1 MAGISKVKYNTKKGI
16 VEKYTVTYRDIYG
29 KQHSKGMYDTKREA
43 KKHLN
48 EFNNIHPDIL
58 DITFEDIF
66 RPFLEYAKENKFI
79 AVNNIVVSPQEK
91 HHLTEAQEKEVLQAC
106 KELYP
111 KYHSLFTTL
120 MGTGMRIGELL
131 ALEVTDVNFEN
142 KSIKV
147 NKQFTKGKFKDGTKN
162 PARVVQIKERDV
174 YITDDIIVILHEHIK
189 SLPEG
194 TKILFPSQVNGYL
207 SDTNLRIRVWQP
219 LLAYVGI
226 TDRIRLH
233 DLRGSYADIA
243 LEHGASIKFIQNQ
256 LGHAKAQTTLD
267 IYMKNNDDTIK
278 NALEQMNGVFT
289 ND

>member
-1 MAGISKVKYNTKKGI
+1 M
-16 VEKYTVTYRDIYG
+16 
-29 KQHSKGMYDTKREA
+29 
-43 KKHLN
+43 
-48 EFNNIHPDIL
+48 FNNNDIMANADKIRQEIRDL
-58 DITFEDIF
+58 K
-66 RPFLEYAKENKFI
+66 LNNAEYRENTYVATGSKSRVI
-79 AVNNIVVSPQEK
+79 GRIMNI
-91 HHLTEAQEKEVLQAC
+91 
-106 KELYP
+106 Y
-111 KYHSLFTTL
+111 
-120 MGTGMRIGELL
+120 ELL
-131 ALEVTDVNFEN
+131 AKIIGKKGDFDV
-142 KSIKV
+142 KRTYSA
-147 NKQFTKGKFKDGTKN
+147 
-162 PARVVQIKERDV
+162 ARVVQIKERDV
-174 YITDDIIVILHEHIK
+174 YITDDIIVILQEHIK

-207 SDTNLRIRVWQP
+207 SDTNLRRRVWQP

>member
-1 MAGISKVKYNTKKGI
+1 MKHVVFLQFQLVSCLKIPTKFLVIFFCHFFECRSCLASLYLKIATYIFQVFIKHFYIS
-16 VEKYTVTYRDIYG
+16 
-29 KQHSKGMYDTKREA
+29 Q
-43 KKHLN
+43 
-48 EFNNIHPDIL
+48 
-58 DITFEDIF
+58 
-66 RPFLEYAKENKFI
+66 
-79 AVNNIVVSPQEK
+79 
-91 HHLTEAQEKEVLQAC
+91 
-106 KELYP
+106 
-111 KYHSLFTTL
+111 
-120 MGTGMRIGELL
+120 
-131 ALEVTDVNFEN
+131 
-142 KSIKV
+142 
-147 NKQFTKGKFKDGTKN
+147 GKFKDGTKN

-174 YITDDIIVILHEHIK
+174 YITDDIIVILQEHIK

-207 SDTNLRIRVWQP
+207 SDTNLRRRVWQP